1 MDQLVE
7 KVLEDEAFFEASG
20 GGVTVS
26 GGEALMQMDVNRRA
40 KGTPDRR
47 RRGTPF
53 WDMMFVG

>member
-1 MDQLVE
+1 VE